1 MKFLLT
7 EATRGLGLLSALIL
21 LGAGCGSDPGNGSN
35 GPRVLRLAHVYELN
49 APTHACGAAGFAE
62 KIAAADLGLEVRVFP
77 AAQLGSEA
85 ELLEQLVTGQLDMAI
100 AGPSFLAAWHSPI
113 GIFDAAYAF
122 TSTDH
127 LMQFA
132 HGSEGEKLWEEL
144 RAGHGIRV
152 LDTWFYGERHIT
164 SKKPVR
170 QPEDLQG
177 FRLRVPH
184 ARVWLATG
192 EALGASPTPI
202 PFAEVWLALQQG
214 IVDGQENP
222 IPTIKAMAFHE
233 VQTHLNFTRHIQS
246 STQLLISERVWEK
259 LNDEQRAALL
269 ETARAAGNETRHC
282 IERDDKQILEEWRS
296 TGRLEIIEDVH
307 LDAFRERARRH
318 FSQGF
323 VFSPLYLEITG
334 N

>member
-7 EATRGLGLLSALIL
+7 EAGRWLGVLSALML
-21 LGAGCGSDPGNGSN
+21 LGPGCGSDPGG
-35 GPRVLRLAHVYELN
+35 GPQVLRLAHVYELN
-49 APTHACGAAGFAE
+49 APTHACGAAGFAK
-62 KIAAADLGLEVRVFP
+62 KISEADLGLEVRVFP

-100 AGPSFLAAWHSPI
+100 AGPSFLAAWHAPI

-122 TSTDH
+122 KSTDH
-127 LMQFA
+127 LMEFA
-132 HGSEGEKLWEEL
+132 HGPEGENLWQEL
-144 RAGHGIRV
+144 RADHGIRV
-152 LDTWFYGERHIT
+152 LDTWFYGERHVT

-170 QPEDLQG
+170 QPEDLKG

-192 EALGASPTPI
+192 QALGASPTPI
-202 PFAEVWLALQQG
+202 PFSEVYLALQQG

-222 IPTIKAMAFHE
+222 IPTIKAMGFHE

-259 LNDEQRAALL
+259 LDENQRVALL
-269 ETARAAGNETRHC
+269 EIARAAGDATRQC

-296 TGRLEIIEDVH
+296 TGRLQIVENVQIE
-307 LDAFRERARRH
+307 AFRQRARLH

-334 N
+334 ME